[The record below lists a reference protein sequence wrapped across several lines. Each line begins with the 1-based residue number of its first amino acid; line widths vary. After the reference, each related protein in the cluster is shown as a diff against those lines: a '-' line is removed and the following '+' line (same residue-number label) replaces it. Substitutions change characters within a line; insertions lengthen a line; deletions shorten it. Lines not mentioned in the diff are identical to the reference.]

1 LTRSVPPASAAWLV
15 WGMGACFYL
24 IAFYQRVA
32 PAVLAQDLSRDFN
45 LSAAALGNLSAF
57 YFYSYVAGQIPTGLA
72 ADRWGPRRVLAAGA
86 AVMAL
91 GTLAF
96 GLAPNAMVANGGRLL
111 IGAAGGVA
119 FVAMLKIASHW
130 MVPRQFAFAS
140 ACALFIGV
148 CGATLA
154 GAPLSFAVEL
164 FGWRPVMVASA
175 VATGAVAVAIWFVV
189 RDDPTERGYAS
200 HFPEGAASHEA
211 PSAMHALREVLRR
224 RNLWILLVGPAAL
237 SAIVLSFAGLW
248 GVPFLVM
255 HYGFTT
261 AEAAGVGSLMMIAW
275 SVSGLGFSALSE
287 KLGRRKPVMLG
298 GIAAAMLLWSFVV
311 FVPGL
316 ERTVLI
322 ALLVAVGVSCGAF
335 ILTFPLAKESVPAR
349 FGGTASGIAN
359 MGVMIGGMVMQ
370 PLVGLVLDQHWAGVM
385 ANGARWYD
393 FDAFRAAF
401 SAMLAWCAIS
411 LVLIAFARETY
422 CRQSP

>member
-1 LTRSVPPASAAWLV
+1 LTRGAPPASAAWLV

-72 ADRWGPRRVLAAGA
+72 ADRWGPRRLLAAGA

-96 GLAPNAMVANGGRLL
+96 GLAPNAIVANAGRLL

-119 FVAMLKIASHW
+119 FVAMLKIATHW
-130 MVPRQFAFAS
+130 MVPRQFAYAS
-140 ACALFIGV
+140 AFALFIGV

-154 GAPLSFAVEL
+154 GAPLSFAVSL
-164 FGWRPVMVASA
+164 FGWRSVMVASA
-175 VATGAVAVAIWFVV
+175 IATGLVAIAIWFVV
-189 RDDPTERGYAS
+189 RDDPTERGYTS
-200 HFPEGAASHEA
+200 HFPEAAKSHESV
-211 PSAMHALREVLRR
+211 SALHALREVLRH
-224 RNLWILLVGPAAL
+224 RNMWILLVGPAAL

-261 AEAAGVGSLMMIAW
+261 AEAAGVASLMMIAW
-275 SVSGLGFSALSE
+275 SVSGLGYGVLSE
-287 KLGRRKPVMLG
+287 RLGRRKPVMMG
-298 GIAAAMLLWSFVV
+298 GLVAAMLLWSVVV

-316 ERTVLI
+316 DRAVLI

-335 ILTFPLAKESVPAR
+335 ILTFPLAKESVPSR

-359 MGVMIGGMVMQ
+359 MGVMIGGMLMQ
-370 PLVGLVLDQHWAGVM
+370 PLVGLVLDRHWAGVM

-393 FDAFRAAF
+393 FEAFRAAF
-401 SAMLAWCAIS
+401 SAMLVWCAIS
-411 LVLIAFARETY
+411 LVLLAFARESH
-422 CRQSP
+422 CRQAA

>member
-1 LTRSVPPASAAWLV
+1 MTRGLPPASAAWWV
-15 WGMGACFYL
+15 WGFGACFYL

-72 ADRWGPRRVLAAGA
+72 ADRWGPRRLLTAGA

-91 GTLAF
+91 GTLVF
-96 GLAPNAMVANGGRLL
+96 GLAPNAVVANVGRLL

-130 MVPRQFAFAS
+130 MAARQFAYAS
-140 ACALFIGV
+140 ALALFIGV

-154 GAPLSFAVEL
+154 GAPLSYAVGV
-164 FGWRPVMVASA
+164 FGWRSVMVASA
-175 VATGAVAVAIWFVV
+175 VITGLVAVAIWFVV
-189 RDDPTERGYAS
+189 RDDPSERGYES
-200 HFPEGAASHEA
+200 HFPVGVASHDTV
-211 PSAMHALREVLRR
+211 SVLDGLRETLRH
-224 RNLWILLVGPAAL
+224 RNMWILLVGPSAL

-261 AEAAGVGSLMMIAW
+261 PEAAGVASLMMIAW
-275 SVSGLGFSALSE
+275 SVSGLGYGVISE
-287 KLGRRKPVMLG
+287 KLGRRKPVMMG
-298 GIAAAMLLWSFVV
+298 GIVAAMLLWSIVV

-316 ERTVLI
+316 GRPVLV
-322 ALLVAVGVSCGAF
+322 ALLAAVGVSCGAF

-359 MGVMIGGMVMQ
+359 MGVMIGGMTMQ
-370 PLVGLVLDQHWAGVM
+370 PLVGLVLDRHWAGVM

-393 FDAFRAAF
+393 FEAFQHAF
-401 SAMLAWCAIS
+401 SLMLVWGAIA

-422 CRQSP
+422 CKATS